1 MSTKSMGVFRLFVL
15 VLGCL
20 VHSHSGA
27 EVNDYVCGTLKNSY
41 GPYDYRSD
49 WMDKKV
55 DIETYHLTPEVINLV
70 KGFNAPVGADLDYV
84 LRVFPNHH
92 VALNAMIRLG
102 EKQKTAK
109 PIGARYSVE
118 CYLQRALRFRNDD
131 AVVRVLYASHLSKS
145 GKRVEAL
152 SQLNEAERLEDDS
165 VNINYNM
172 GLIYFELMEYDK
184 ALVYAHRA
192 YRSGFPLPG
201 LQNKLKRSGKWKE
214 PTAQSEEGAK

>member
-1 MSTKSMGVFRLFVL
+1 MSAISVLIFRVFF
-15 VLGCL
+15 LGLGFL
-20 VHSHSGA
+20 VHSHSRA
-27 EVNDYVCGTLKNSY
+27 DVNDYVCGTLKNSY
-41 GPYDYRSD
+41 GPYDYRSE
-49 WMDKKV
+49 WKDKKA
-55 DIETYHLTPEVINLV
+55 DIETFHLTPEVINLV
-70 KGFNAPVGADLDYV
+70 RGVSASIGSELDYT
-84 LRVFPNHH
+84 LRIFPNHH

-109 PIGARYSVE
+109 PIGAKYSVE

-131 AVVRVLYASHLSKS
+131 AVVRVLYASYLSKS

-152 SQLNEAERLEDDS
+152 NQLNEAERLEEDS

-172 GLIYFELMEYDK
+172 GLIYFDLMEYDK

-201 LQNKLKRSGKWKE
+201 LQNKLKRAGKWKE